1 MTPIEYGILLVGL
14 AICVLIYYTVKA
26 PNTYLAQLA
35 KRIPL
40 LTEYFLA
47 VGVYYTYVIFRAT
60 IDGMK
65 RDATYK
71 IIDRGWLLPNEKL
84 NTLYDQ
90 CPAFVNSLY
99 FPWQKNV
106 MAGTDVKSETKPSS
120 DNWTAVNYLSTLL
133 FQAWED
139 FLTSVEIDQTGDY
152 VWITNYLQWTQSK
165 TLEAVW
171 KTMCVN
177 YSNRTIAFGNYL
189 FRQNTRPKNAA
200 ELKALAHALV
210 QTDEYHGIKKM

>member
-14 AICVLIYYTVKA
+14 AICMLIYYMVEA

-47 VGVYYTYVIFRAT
+47 VGVYYTYVIFNAT

-71 IIDRGWLLPNEKL
+71 IIDRGWILPNEKI
-84 NTLYDQ
+84 NTHRDQ
-90 CPAFVNSLY
+90 CPNFVDSLY
-99 FPWQKNV
+99 FSWQKKS
-106 MAGTDVKSETKPSS
+106 MASQSS
-120 DNWTAVNYLSTLL
+120 RSSAEDDWTTVNYLSTLM

-152 VWITNYLQWTQSK
+152 VWIANYLQWTQSK

-171 KTMCVN
+171 ATMYPN

-189 FRQNTRPKNAA
+189 FRQKGRPGNAA
-200 ELKALAHALV
+200 ELKAMAQAII
-210 QTDEYHGIKKM
+210 QTDEYHQIKSML